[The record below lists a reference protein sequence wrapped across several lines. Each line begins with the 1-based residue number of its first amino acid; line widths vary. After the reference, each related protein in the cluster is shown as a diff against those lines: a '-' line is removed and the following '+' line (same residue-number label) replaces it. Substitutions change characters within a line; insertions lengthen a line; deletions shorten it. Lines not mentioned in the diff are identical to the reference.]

1 MNEWK
6 AGGSDGYNM
15 GVVSRRSLNNTMGV
29 PKILSLCS
37 RSQEI
42 DGRNE
47 GRGMGY
53 PPTPPFLPSPLNH
66 LTIIQTT
73 LRTLRATQH
82 YRDISSKLQNK

>member
-47 GRGMGY
+47 GQG
-53 PPTPPFLPSPLNH
+53 
-66 LTIIQTT
+66 
-73 LRTLRATQH
+73 
-82 YRDISSKLQNK
+82 

>member
-42 DGRNE
+42 DGRNVE
-47 GRGMGY
+47 RALGN
-53 PPTPPFLPSPLNH
+53 PPPPPSIPHQPFEPLNH
-66 LTIIQTT
+66 
-73 LRTLRATQH
+73 H
-82 YRDISSKLQNK
+82 SNDP